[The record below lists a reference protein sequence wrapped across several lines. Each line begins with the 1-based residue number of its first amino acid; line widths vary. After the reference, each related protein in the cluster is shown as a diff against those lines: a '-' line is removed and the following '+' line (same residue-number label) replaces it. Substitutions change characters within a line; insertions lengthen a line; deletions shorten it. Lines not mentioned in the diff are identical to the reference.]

1 MNYNVNS
8 RSGEELSLWDWLGTA
23 RIKIPMMQRDY
34 AQGRK
39 GLHYLRER
47 FLKSVFDSLRPNA
60 VQQHIKLDFVYGK
73 EEEIPEDSNLLLVTP
88 IDGQQRLTTLWLLHW
103 YVALRSGKIKE
114 PTVIER
120 LQRFTYDTRQS
131 SKKFCES
138 LVENGKEIDKLMS
151 DARIGVA
158 DSIRRQTWYR
168 NSWNCDTTVV
178 GMLMTLSGDRNA
190 PESCK
195 DGIEKYCK
203 EISDADAF
211 LAIWERLVLEPSKCP
226 ISFYFQSLDGIGDAD
241 GLYVKMNARGKSLTA
256 FENFK
261 AELSDFAAE
270 QQVRGGEYVT
280 IWSDVPS
287 KLDTEW
293 SDIFWMAPEEDDVG
307 QVSAD
312 DRYLAF
318 IRRLVF
324 NDIVTEKSGNGE
336 YQVGND
342 VKGFSEDLRDS
353 TDFYH
358 FFEGRCVYDSFD
370 RYDEAFSRFSKI
382 KSVMEYVAKKN
393 AEEFARLIKECTP
406 SWFGQSQSSWL
417 ERISFV
423 PTTKDFVKDGSFWR
437 DAITQPGRVWFL
449 AIARFFEQAIDL
461 DDNNL
466 SEALKNWLRVVANI
480 IENADIN
487 TMGSMIST
495 MRLINEL
502 SRYSKDIL
510 SFLSNSANKIESG
523 ASAEQ
528 IKEEREKA
536 ERMKE
541 HCDEIECIL
550 ETEGEL
556 FNKGMI
562 RYLYRKN
569 ETPDWTCFGGRRKNM
584 KKLFRDNGFA
594 EKGTVP
600 RFAAGFTEQGL
611 KDGVYKSIAF
621 IPRNSQR
628 SAASWKKI
636 FRDMHDKNRGGICRQ
651 QLETF
656 IDGEDEKVD
665 VSKLNKVILL
675 LVKALESMEREGSGL
690 QTLVTRVLT
699 NWTAKVGTRDEATY
713 NYVLTDYANRQARP
727 NNGLFIDLCGTE
739 EAMKCE
745 IERYGRYRG
754 GGEHANN
761 NNDDNQNS
769 KNLLQKREIKN
780 PTNYDENNRNDIE
793 IVLDPSDP
801 DEFKRELLRT
811 RMASRTREY
820 ADNRT
825 PKVDEWRANSFTE
838 NSDLMGN
845 IKTSTAYRYARRD
858 GVVRLLFKI
867 KDSTNRLNDS
877 TKSDDAKV
885 SVSAEGDQNIVRSD
899 NHEESLNSNNLAS
912 QTQNIIRD
920 ESNDNLELK
929 SENENECIS
938 KEFIREVMSIPSCS
952 KNEGMM
958 KKYIQE
964 FAKKREI
971 DIAEDEKGNL
981 YLTKGNPT
989 KDGGYYPCIVNHM
1002 DTVQQSHEQYV
1013 ESGVLLKV
1021 SERTNNKGQVELYVD
1036 GTGIGADDKLGCAI
1050 ALALIDKLPV
1060 VKAVFFVEEELYMAG
1075 SKCLSVEWFKDV
1087 GFCLSFDSPERNR
1100 TSKKCGGERLFS
1112 KEFFEDVLKPICDEH
1127 GITEFSDE
1135 PYTDVVQIRKKT
1147 PIMCYN
1153 VGNGG
1158 YNAHLPNEYL
1168 IVEDAQAAYK
1178 FGLDLLNNIGEN
1190 RYWFSDN

>member
-1 MNYNVNS
+1 MSRIENS
-8 RSGEELSLWDWLGTA
+8 RSGKELSLWDWLGSTM
-23 RIKIPMMQRDY
+23 IKIPMMQRDY

-39 GLHYLRER
+39 GMHYLRER
-47 FLKSVFDSLRPNA
+47 FLKSLFDTLLSD
-60 VQQHIKLDFVYGK
+60 QQRVKLDFVYGK
-73 EEEIPEDSNLLLVTP
+73 EENLNVDSNLLLVTP
-88 IDGQQRLTTLWLLHW
+88 IDGQQRLTSLWLIHW
-103 YVALRSGKIKE
+103 YVAMRSGNINE
-114 PTVIER
+114 EVVSR
-120 LQRFTYDTRQS
+120 LLRFTYDTRLS
-131 SKKFCES
+131 SRDFCKNI
-138 LVENGKEIDKLMS
+138 VKNGEKIQKLMS
-151 DARIGVA
+151 KAQIGVVE
-158 DSIRRQTWYR
+158 SIRRQTWYR
-168 NSWNCDTTVV
+168 NSWDYDPTVI
-178 GMLMTLSGDRNA
+178 GMLTTLSGDSHA
-190 PESCK
+190 PASCK
-195 DGIEKYCK
+195 DGIEKCCK
-203 EISDADAF
+203 GISDKRFVD
-211 LAIWERLVLEPSKCP
+211 IWNRLVSKPSECP

-270 QQVRGGEYVT
+270 QVRRGVDVT
-280 IWSDVPS
+280 IWTDVPT

-324 NDIVTEKSGNGE
+324 DDIVTESINGE

-370 RYDEAFSRFSKI
+370 RYSKAFSRFYRI
-382 KSVMEYVAKKN
+382 KSVLNYFNDNSSKADDVSN
-393 AEEFARLIKECTP
+393 LIKTCTP
-406 SWFGQSQSSWL
+406 SWFLQSQSSWL
-417 ERISFV
+417 NRLSFI
-423 PTTKDFVKDGSFWR
+423 PTSNDFLKDGSYWK
-437 DAITQPGRVWFL
+437 DSITQPGRVWFL
-449 AIARFFEQAIDL
+449 AIARFFEAPPV
-461 DDNNL
+461 N
-466 SEALKNWLRVVANI
+466 EEERKKALVNWLRVVANI

-502 SRYSKDIL
+502 SSHSTDIIN
-510 SFLSNSANKIESG
+510 FLADNNYKIESS

-536 ERMKE
+536 YRILNNPN
-541 HCDEIECIL
+541 DEKCI
-550 ETEGEL
+550 TDAEGEL

-569 ETPDWTCFGGRRKNM
+569 ETLDWDCFGVRRENM
-584 KKLFRDNGFA
+584 KKLFSDNGSA
-594 EKGTVP
+594 RVGTVP
-600 RFAAGFTEQGL
+600 RFAAGFQ
-611 KDGVYKSIAF
+611 KDGFSNGVYKSIAF
-621 IPRNSQR
+621 IPGDSQR
-628 SAASWKKI
+628 SAASWKRI

-651 QLETF
+651 QLENF
-656 IDGEDEKVD
+656 IDDADKKVD
-665 VSKLNKVILL
+665 DTNLDKVILL
-675 LVKALESMEREGSGL
+675 LVKALDSMEHEGSGL

-699 NWTAKVGTRDEATY
+699 NWTAKVGTSAEVTY

-727 NNGLFIDLCGTE
+727 NNGLFIDLCGSE
-739 EAMKCE
+739 EDMKSE

-780 PTNYDENNRNDIE
+780 STNYDENNRNDIE

-801 DEFKRELLRT
+801 VKFKSELLRT
-811 RMASRTREY
+811 RRASRTREY

-825 PKVDEWRANSFTE
+825 PEVDEWRANSFTE

-885 SVSAEGDQNIVRSD
+885 FVSAEGDQNIVRSD

-920 ESNDNLELK
+920 EANDNLELK

-952 KNEGMM
+952 KKEGMM
-958 KKYIQE
+958 KKYIRE
-964 FAKKREI
+964 FAKKRGI
-971 DIAEDEKGNL
+971 DIDEDEKGNL
-981 YLTKGNPT
+981 YLTKGHPT

-1002 DTVQQSHEQYV
+1002 DTVQQFHKQYV
-1013 ESGVLLKV
+1013 ESEVLLTV
-1021 SERTNNKGQVELYVD
+1021 SERINEKEQIELYVK

-1050 ALALIDKLPV
+1050 ALALIAKLPV
-1060 VKAVFFVEEELYMAG
+1060 VKLAFFVEEELDMAG

-1100 TSKKCGGERLFS
+1100 TSKICGGERLFS
-1112 KEFFEDVLKPICDEH
+1112 DEFFENVLKPICGRH
-1127 GITEFSDE
+1127 GITEFRNE
-1135 PYTDVVQIRKKT
+1135 PDTDVVQIRKKT
-1147 PIMCYN
+1147 SIMCYN

-1158 YNAHLPNEYL
+1158 YNAHDPDEYL

-1178 FGLDLLNNIGEN
+1178 FGLDLLSNIGEN
-1190 RYWFSDN
+1190 RYWFNDN

>member
-1 MNYNVNS
+1 MNYNINS

-47 FLKSVFDSLRPNA
+47 FLKSVFDSLKPNA
-60 VQQHIKLDFVYGK
+60 IQQRIKLDFVYGK
-73 EEEIPEDSNLLLVTP
+73 EDGIPEDSNLLLVTP

-103 YVALRSGKIKE
+103 YVAMRSGKIKE
-114 PTVIER
+114 PSVIER
-120 LQRFTYDTRQS
+120 LLRFTYDTRQS

-226 ISFYFQSLDGIGDAD
+226 VSFYFQSLDGIGDAD

-270 QQVRGGEYVT
+270 QQVRGGEHAT

-550 ETEGEL
+550 EAEGEL

-562 RYLYRKN
+562 RYLYRKD

-745 IERYGRYRG
+745 IERYGRCKG
-754 GGEHANN
+754 CEGANES
-761 NNDDNQNS
+761 NDDNQSRHRNTDRYYFGGD
-769 KNLLQKREIKN
+769 REHKL
-780 PTNYDENNRNDIE
+780 Y
-793 IVLDPSDP
+793 
-801 DEFKRELLRT
+801 
-811 RMASRTREY
+811 
-820 ADNRT
+820 
-825 PKVDEWRANSFTE
+825 
-838 NSDLMGN
+838 
-845 IKTSTAYRYARRD
+845 
-858 GVVRLLFKI
+858 
-867 KDSTNRLNDS
+867 
-877 TKSDDAKV
+877 
-885 SVSAEGDQNIVRSD
+885 
-899 NHEESLNSNNLAS
+899 
-912 QTQNIIRD
+912 
-920 ESNDNLELK
+920 
-929 SENENECIS
+929 
-938 KEFIREVMSIPSCS
+938 
-952 KNEGMM
+952 KNELV
-958 KKYIQE
+958 
-964 FAKKREI
+964 R
-971 DIAEDEKGNL
+971 
-981 YLTKGNPT
+981 
-989 KDGGYYPCIVNHM
+989 
-1002 DTVQQSHEQYV
+1002 
-1013 ESGVLLKV
+1013 
-1021 SERTNNKGQVELYVD
+1021 
-1036 GTGIGADDKLGCAI
+1036 AI
-1050 ALALIDKLPV
+1050 ALKY
-1060 VKAVFFVEEELYMAG
+1060 VKDNPNCTEEQFYRVFPKNLKSPHGIATRLDAGIVKNDQSRWYMADEYLLR
-1075 SKCLSVEWFKDV
+1075 LSDCKLVVSNQWSISP
-1087 GFCLSFDSPERNR
+1087 GFDSFIQIAKNLGYQIEVI
-1100 TSKKCGGERLFS
+1100 SKN
-1112 KEFFEDVLKPICDEH
+1112 
-1127 GITEFSDE
+1127 
-1135 PYTDVVQIRKKT
+1135 
-1147 PIMCYN
+1147 M
-1153 VGNGG
+1153 
-1158 YNAHLPNEYL
+1158 
-1168 IVEDAQAAYK
+1168 
-1178 FGLDLLNNIGEN
+1178 
-1190 RYWFSDN
+1190 

>member
-8 RSGEELSLWDWLGTA
+8 RSGEELSLWDWLGAA

-60 VQQHIKLDFVYGK
+60 DQQHIKLDFVYGK

-103 YVALRSGKIKE
+103 YVAMRSGKIKE
-114 PTVIER
+114 PSVIER

-178 GMLMTLSGDRNA
+178 GMLMTLSGDSHA
-190 PESCK
+190 PASCK
-195 DGIEKYCK
+195 DGIEKWC
-203 EISDADAF
+203 EGISDKRFVD
-211 LAIWERLVLEPSKCP
+211 IWNRLVSKPSECP

-270 QQVRGGEYVT
+270 RVRRGEHVT

-307 QVSAD
+307 QVRAD

-382 KSVMEYVAKKN
+382 KSVMDYVAKKN

-406 SWFGQSQSSWL
+406 SWFGESQSSWL

-461 DDNNL
+461 DDNSL

-495 MRLINEL
+495 MRLIDEL
-502 SRYSKDIL
+502 SRYSRDIL
-510 SFLSNSANKIESG
+510 SFLSNPANKIESG

-536 ERMKE
+536 GGMKE
-541 HCDEIECIL
+541 HRDEIL
-550 ETEGEL
+550 EAEGEF

-584 KKLFRDNGFA
+584 KKLFRDKGFP

-621 IPRNSQR
+621 IPGNSQR

-636 FRDMHDKNRGGICRQ
+636 FRDMHDKNCGGICRQ
-651 QLETF
+651 QLEKF
-656 IDGEDEKVD
+656 IDGVDEKVD

-727 NNGLFIDLCGTE
+727 NNGLFINLCGTE

-745 IERYGRYRG
+745 IERYGRCKG
-754 GGEHANN
+754 CEGANE

-769 KNLLQKREIKN
+769 KVVLQKNARKN
-780 PTNYDENNRNDIE
+780 STNHDENNQNDIE
-793 IVLDPSDP
+793 IVLYPSDP
-801 DEFKRELLRT
+801 KEFKSELLRT
-811 RMASRTREY
+811 RRASRTLVYGDGYETSDVWK
-820 ADNRT
+820 AD
-825 PKVDEWRANSFTE
+825 KFTE
-838 NSDLMGN
+838 TSNLMTN
-845 IKTSTAYRYARRD
+845 IKTSKAYENAKIN
-858 GVVRLLFKI
+858 GIIRLVFEI
-867 KDSTNRLNDS
+867 KDASNNLNESKKGGVDDL
-877 TKSDDAKV
+877 KS
-885 SVSAEGDQNIVRSD
+885 SVTVERDQDIVRSD
-899 NHEESLNSNNLAS
+899 NRKEYM
-912 QTQNIIRD
+912 
-920 ESNDNLELK
+920 NDNNSIGQPKDMISDAADELK

-952 KNEGMM
+952 GKERMM
-958 KKYIQE
+958 KKYIWE
-964 FAKKREI
+964 FAEKRGI
-971 DIAEDEKGNL
+971 DIYEDEKGNL

-989 KDGGYYPCIVNHM
+989 KDGGCYPCIVNHM
-1002 DTVQQSHEQYV
+1002 DTVQKHEQYV
-1013 ESGVLLKV
+1013 EHEELLKV

-1060 VKAVFFVEEELYMAG
+1060 VKAVFFVEEELRMAG

-1100 TSKKCGGERLFS
+1100 TSKICGGERLFS
-1112 KEFFEDVLKPICDEH
+1112 DKFFEDVLKPICVKH
-1127 GITEFSDE
+1127 GITEFKDE

-1158 YNAHLPNEYL
+1158 YNAHRSNEYL

-1178 FGLDLLNNIGEN
+1178 FGLDLLSNIREN